1 MKRYIKCN
9 YENSNYPIIIN
20 FDGSIDDASLESQV
34 RDVLEPASAYIAQV
48 EVNLSGLASRD
59 LRVKSKLR
67 VAQLRVSTP
76 TKNLE
81 KSIAGLLRYAQ
92 GKLDD
97 WIDSNRKAADAQSK
111 GITRISGLSLVSRL
125 VKEKFGY
132 SPSFSY
138 SDTGKLQ
145 YMFVDLPFAE
155 GYPKFIIYQSQAEA
169 CKDAMDS
176 FLDEIKSKYDI
187 RMWWNLPIGGFV
199 RRACWEIRVLKDQ
212 WYAYDSTIGDYVKL

>member
-1 MKRYIKCN
+1 MKRYIRSN
-9 YENSNYPIIIN
+9 HENSDYPIIIN
-20 FDGSIDDASLESQV
+20 FDGSIDEASLESQI
-34 RDVLEPASAYIAQV
+34 RDILEPASEYIAQV

-76 TKNLE
+76 IKNLE
-81 KSIAGLLRYAQ
+81 KSIAGLLRYTT

-97 WIDSNRKAADAQSK
+97 WIESNREAADAQSK
-111 GITRISGLSLVSRL
+111 GIKRISGLALVSRL

-138 SDTGKLQ
+138 SDTGKLE
-145 YMFVDLPFAE
+145 YMLVDLPFTE
-155 GYPKFIIYQSQAEA
+155 GYPKFIIYESQAEV

-187 RMWWNLPIGGFV
+187 QMWWSLPLGGLV
-199 RRACWEIRVLKDQ
+199 RRACWEIRVLRDQ
-212 WYAYDSTIGDYVKL
+212 WYAYDSTVGDYIKL